1 MLLLSN
7 VLIKEYWHHK
17 STEKNRR
24 YEEKL
29 HISGTTCI
37 HVFFHR
43 GGQLKILG
51 GRPKT
56 EVSVSICCCQIKVT

>member
-7 VLIKEYWHHK
+7 VPIKEYWHHK
-17 STEKNRR
+17 STEKKRR

-37 HVFFHR
+37 HVFF
-43 GGQLKILG
+43 QLKILG